1 MVREHSRTQPNTAAF
16 RTTKASLNSRTSR
29 RIVHR
34 LLRSGVPEPGL
45 NSEVWPTE
53 TARTSGLA
61 EGLALPRCSVL
72 LLLTVLVSGRQ
83 LMSGGQYLPG
93 VKGVCVACQQPA
105 NKICAF
111 SSCSSPT
118 CPSCSTMVML
128 PDEDRNL
135 HYCVQHGVP
144 AHHAIRMFNSM
155 DSFNQAR
162 FGKSSSTVSPALNI
176 VSRLSDQHVSA
187 PPGRYD
193 VLPPVPVPGCTGAA
207 TAGRLLLRRPSS
219 CAACWQCT
227 TRLW

>member
-1 MVREHSRTQPNTAAF
+1 LDLGSRTRQHFGRLRPHL
-16 RTTKASLNSRTSR
+16 ASLNSRTSR

-34 LLRSGVPEPGL
+34 LLRSGVPEPGRAQR
-45 NSEVWPTE
+45 NSTNVWPC
-53 TARTSGLA
+53 LA
-61 EGLALPRCSVL
+61 VEGLALPRCSVL
-72 LLLTVLVSGRQ
+72 LLLTVLVPRRQ

-144 AHHAIRMFNSM
+144 AHHAIRVFNSM

-162 FGKSSSTVSPALNI
+162 V
-176 VSRLSDQHVSA
+176 HVYA
-187 PPGRYD
+187 
-193 VLPPVPVPGCTGAA
+193 
-207 TAGRLLLRRPSS
+207 RRAFS
-219 CAACWQCT
+219 
-227 TRLW
+227 

>member
-1 MVREHSRTQPNTAAF
+1 M
-16 RTTKASLNSRTSR
+16 
-29 RIVHR
+29 
-34 LLRSGVPEPGL
+34 PEPGRAQR
-45 NSEVWPTE
+45 NSTNVWPC
-53 TARTSGLA
+53 LA
-61 EGLALPRCSVL
+61 VEGLALPRCSVL

-144 AHHAIRMFNSM
+144 AHHAIRVFNSM

-162 FGKSSSTVSPALNI
+162 FGKSSSTLSPALNI

-187 PPGRYD
+187 PPGPYD
-193 VLPPVPVPGCTGAA
+193 VLPPVPGCGVPAAAPLAPSMDVDVPFLPLYALVPATASASAAA
-207 TAGRLLLRRPSS
+207 TN
-219 CAACWQCT
+219 
-227 TRLW
+227 